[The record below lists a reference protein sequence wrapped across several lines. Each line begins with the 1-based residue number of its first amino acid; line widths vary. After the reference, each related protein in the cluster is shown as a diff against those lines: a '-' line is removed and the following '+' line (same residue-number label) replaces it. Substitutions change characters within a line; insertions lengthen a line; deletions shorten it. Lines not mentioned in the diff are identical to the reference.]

1 MYVIVEKETNRV
13 LGYGEVLDYEPEI
26 NYPLLVNE
34 NIAFPNFL
42 VDVKVVE
49 SVPAEVITGK
59 YCYTETEGFH
69 VDPNWIEPN
78 NPHGI
83 SNELYDTIR
92 DEAVAQIE
100 REVAGNANTET
111 A

>member
-1 MYVIVEKETNRV
+1 MYVIVEKESNRV

-34 NIAFPNFL
+34 NIAFPDFL
-42 VDVKVVE
+42 VDVKVADA
-49 SVPAEVITGK
+49 VPAEVITGK
-59 YCYTETEGFH
+59 YCYTEADGFY
-69 VDPNWIEPN
+69 VDPYFVESN
-78 NPHGI
+78 NPYGI